1 MQLKWACHGLSA
13 KLIVMKIFVITVL
26 LSALTFVS
34 THSSFQEVVLSG
46 KWDNYSRWTTL
57 EGNWKILKTVE
68 GFEIVMDENFEAE
81 EAPDLKI
88 FLSKAV
94 LDDITSKNATS
105 LGSPVLV
112 AQLKVYKGK
121 ASYKIPSSIDIN
133 GFKTMIIHCEE
144 YGKLWGGSALK

>member
-1 MQLKWACHGLSA
+1 
-13 KLIVMKIFVITVL
+13 
-26 LSALTFVS
+26 
-34 THSSFQEVVLSG
+34 
-46 KWDNYSRWTTL
+46 
-57 EGNWKILKTVE
+57 VE

-88 FLSKAV
+88 FLSKAA